1 MSRVSAAA
9 VAVCAFLGSAVSA
22 QEQRA
27 SIEGSARDASRGV
40 LPGVSVE
47 ARSPALVGVQTAVT
61 DSNGAYRLPAL
72 RPGRY
77 QITASLQGF
86 APLKLENVLLELGQV
101 LRVDLTL
108 GVAGVSEQLEVT
120 AAAPLID
127 VKQNAAGGNL
137 ERDVIERI
145 PKSRDFTLLV
155 TSVPG
160 VTSEPRNRGIQI
172 DGASGADNR
181 YMVDGVDT
189 TDLRFGTSGKA
200 VAPEFLQEIQVK
212 ASGYNAEY
220 RAALGGV
227 VSAITRSGG
236 NDFHGDLG
244 LYWTSDG
251 LQGDVR
257 RTLRL
262 SPTNQTV
269 AEYVTTPLD
278 DYTTLEPV
286 LAVGGPILRDRLW
299 FFVGYDRPVTARRRS
314 VTFLDNRQQ
323 ATFEQKPIDHILNW
337 NVSSQ
342 LTKSLRGKLAAANE
356 RLRGGL
362 ALPGI
367 EADGT
372 SRSNSSQFPAKTRT
386 DQFND
391 SYSLVL
397 DWVASSKTYVNLTG
411 TSFKYGSHEEG
422 QFSDRLRHTF
432 QASNFQFAQIPDAL
446 KNASG
451 FSDFP
456 TSSRLVKDDLSRFT
470 VNADV
475 TRYGTWKGSHTLKAG
490 VQVERI
496 ANDARRG
503 DQAPTVQLFWD
514 ATYAANDG
522 RRVRGT
528 YGYYNVTR
536 NVITE
541 GEIRANNVAL
551 FVQDAWTLNKRLT
564 LNLGLRAESEDV
576 PSYRPENPG
585 VDFGFGDKL
594 APRVGFAWDVKGDS
608 RWKAYGSWGVFH
620 DLMKV
625 TIGRVMFGGDRW
637 MNYRFTLD
645 TFAWPQIQCAYPA
658 VPGPS
663 CPGTF
668 IESFDFRP
676 VANDPTKPL
685 VDPGLKPARSQEL
698 TLGLD
703 HELTKTLSLG
713 VRFAHKWVDYA
724 IEAVCI
730 PVPSGEDCGVNNPGF
745 GAAEFPLGRSLP
757 RQPPAER
764 LYDGLEV
771 RLRKR
776 FGQRW
781 SMDASYLLSH
791 LRGNWSGIASS
802 DEAVGSLQP
811 NSGRAFDLLYY
822 SYDASGR
829 PSNGLLATDRPHQ
842 FKLQATYDLPWGTTL
857 GANYLLESG
866 TPQSS
871 VIQEKGIGFFPYGRG
886 DIGRSPAFSQLD
898 LRLSHELKLPRS
910 TRLVLAAEAI
920 NLFDQDTIATYFT
933 SPYRDG
939 FNLADPVF
947 FAGFNPETVVAA
959 TPSIRR
965 DARYRQANGFQPPRV
980 IRFQAR
986 VSF

>member
-1 MSRVSAAA
+1 MSRASRAA
-9 VAVCAFLGSAVSA
+9 VVVCCSWASSLAA

-27 SIEGSARDASRGV
+27 SIEGTVRDVSRGV

-61 DSNGAYRLPAL
+61 DSNGIFRLPAL

-77 QITASLQGF
+77 QLVASLQGF
-86 APLKLENVLLELGQV
+86 SPAKLEGVLLELGQV
-101 LRVDLTL
+101 LRVDLAL
-108 GVAGVSEQLEVT
+108 AVAGVSEQVEVT
-120 AAAPLID
+120 GAAPLID

-137 ERDVIERI
+137 EKDVIERI

-227 VSAITRSGG
+227 VSAITSSGG
-236 NDFHGDLG
+236 NEFRGDFG
-244 LYWTSDG
+244 LYWTSNG

-257 RTLRL
+257 PTLRL
-262 SPTNQTV
+262 SPTNQTI
-269 AEYVTTPLD
+269 AEYVTTPPD

-286 LAVGGPILRDRLW
+286 VAVGGPILRDRLW
-299 FFVGYDRPVTARRRS
+299 FFVGYDRPVTARRRT
-314 VTFLDNRQQ
+314 VTFLDNRQR
-323 ATFEQKPIDHILNW
+323 ATFEQKPIDHIFNW

-342 LTKSLRGKLAAANE
+342 LTKSLRGKFAAANE

-367 EADGT
+367 EVDGT
-372 SRSNSSQFPAKTRT
+372 SRSTSSQFPAKTRT

-397 DWVASSKTYVNLTG
+397 DWVAGSKTYLNLTA
-411 TSFKYGSHEEG
+411 TRFKYGSHEEG

-432 QASNFQFAQIPDAL
+432 QASNFQFLEIPDAL

-456 TSSRLVKDDLSRFT
+456 TSSRLVRDDLSRLN
-470 VNADV
+470 VNADI
-475 TRYGTWKGSHTLKAG
+475 TRYGAWHGSHTLKGG

-496 ANDARRG
+496 ANDAQRG

-514 ATYAANDG
+514 ASYAANDG

-541 GEIRANNVAL
+541 GEIRADNVAL
-551 FVQDAWTLNKRLT
+551 FVQDAWTLGKRLT
-564 LNLGLRAESEDV
+564 LNLGLRAESEEV

-585 VDFGFGDKL
+585 VKFGFGDKL

-608 RWKAYGSWGVFH
+608 RWKAYGSWGVFY

-645 TFAWPQIQCAYPA
+645 SFDWTRIQCGYPA
-658 VPGPS
+658 VASPT

-685 VDPGLKPARSQEL
+685 VDPDLEPARSQEL
-698 TLGLD
+698 TLGMD
-703 HELTKTLSLG
+703 RELTKTLSLG

-724 IEAVCI
+724 IEAVCV
-730 PVPSGEDCGVNNPGF
+730 PVPGGEDCGVNNPGF
-745 GAAEFPLGRSLP
+745 GKAEFPLGTSLP

-764 LYDGLEV
+764 SYDGFEV

-776 FGQRW
+776 FADRW
-781 SMDASYLLSH
+781 SMDASYLLSR

-822 SYDASGR
+822 SFDAAGR
-829 PSNGLLATDRPHQ
+829 PSTGLLATDRPHQ
-842 FKLQATYDLPWGTTL
+842 FKLQATYDLKWGTSL

-871 VIQEKGIGFFPYGRG
+871 VIQQKGIGFFPYGRG
-886 DIGRSPAFSQLD
+886 DLGRSPAYSQLD
-898 LRLSHELKLPRS
+898 LRLTHEVKLPRS

-920 NLFDQDTIATYFT
+920 NVFDQEAVATYAT

-947 FAGFNPETVVAA
+947 FAGFDPAAVVAA

-965 DARYRQANGFQPPRV
+965 DARYRQANGFQAPRV

-986 VSF
+986 FGF